1 MATDRSPIAYLWPTL
16 KAFATGDVITR
27 ELLRDSINKAGD
39 IGYGVLAALNERF
52 QQLGSTNAGTSA
64 VQRGTVVMGTL
75 SFYDPVDVPVG
86 ALDGKTLILGTDLDD
101 PVTIT
106 FGQPTSP
113 VHAATEI
120 NTQGASMGLV
130 ASADTGVDPNTGTV
144 VAANVGKLLLVRPSG
159 ATASLKVYGAGTANA
174 ILGLPLVDTTVTGA
188 GTVNDGASRMGLGA
202 ITATIPWAG
211 GTLRAFLVAQYA
223 LVNASASALATK
235 VAKAGD
241 TMTGSLT
248 FTSPAKVVYNAA
260 FSRPSRGKWSI
271 ASVNTQWEYYAS
283 SPTVAIQMSVV
294 GGITFVDHDLDLIPG
309 DELDGVDVWSWSD
322 GVAHANLPA
331 IMPTIRI
338 YKWPSNASTPTALGG
353 SAVTD
358 PSGSAATYDAIHAVS
373 ITGLAETV
381 ATNTRYFVR
390 YTGEDGANEDAGR
403 ALLNVI
409 VNGTSKGL
417 PPGL

>member
-64 VQRGTVVMGTL
+64 VQRGSVVMGTL

-86 ALDGKTLILGTDLDD
+86 SLDGKTLILGTDLDD

-130 ASADTGVDPNTGTV
+130 ASCDTGVDPNTGAI

-159 ATASLKVYGAGTANA
+159 ASASLKVYGAGTANA
-174 ILGLPLVDTTVTGA
+174 ILGLPLVDTTVTGS
-188 GTVNDGASRMGLGA
+188 GTVNDGTTRIGLGA
-202 ITATIPWAG
+202 ITAAIPWAG

-241 TMTGSLT
+241 TMTGDLT
-248 FTSPAKVVYNAA
+248 FAVTKQVKYSDSTTRPA
-260 FSRPSRGKWSI
+260 RGQWVLSTGVTDL
-271 ASVNTQWEYYAS
+271 SVATG
-283 SPTVAIQMSVV
+283 
-294 GGITFVDHDLDLIPG
+294 GGILAQTNTAQAVVSADYEFYPITG
-309 DELDGVDVWSWSD
+309 DTITGIKIAADYS
-322 GVAHANLPA
+322 GVAHGGEPGTK
-331 IMPTIRI
+331 PTITL
-338 YKWPSNASTPTALGG
+338 YKWPVGDATPTVVSGP
-353 SAVTD
+353 VTD
-358 PSGSAATYDAIHAVS
+358 PETIAGNYENRHEVE
-373 ITGLAETV
+373 ITGVSDVVNDT
-381 ATNTRYFVR
+381 TKYFLR
-390 YTGEDGANEDAGR
+390 FTSEDGANQRAGYR
-403 ALLNVI
+403 VTHVLLTT
-409 VNGTSKGL
+409 TSGGL